1 MSDNEILDKS
11 NPTPESTNQNHQD
24 SIIVSKP
31 KEETPGSV
39 IKATDENF
47 ESLIKSQKPILIDFW
62 APWCSPCKMLEP
74 ILDEISKEMTNEIT
88 IAKLNIDNDLNTPT
102 KLSIRGV
109 PTMMIFKNG
118 ETKSVKNGATS
129 KSNIVSWIKENI

>member
-1 MSDNEILDKS
+1 MSDNENLTKDINSPSQS
-11 NPTPESTNQNHQD
+11 NEVKNTQSAPIKPPTGN
-24 SIIVSKP
+24 
-31 KEETPGSV
+31 V

-62 APWCSPCKMLEP
+62 APWCSPCKMLER

-88 IAKLNIDNDLNTPT
+88 IAKLNIDNDPNTPT
-102 KLSIRGV
+102 KFSIRGI

-118 ETKSVKNGATS
+118 ETKSVKNGATT

>member
-62 APWCSPCKMLEP
+62 APWCTACKMLEP

-88 IAKLNIDNDLNTPT
+88 IAKLG
-102 KLSIRGV
+102 GV
-109 PTMMIFKNG
+109 
-118 ETKSVKNGATS
+118 
-129 KSNIVSWIKENI
+129 